1 MMLNRDAAGMNY
13 TRRFFS
19 VASYH
24 RNLEE
29 KGGHM
34 SKNTIKIRLMEY
46 EDFKDVVRID
56 EQVLQVSRR
65 EYYEQKFELLFKS
78 GEYLPTSFVAQDENE
93 NIVGFIMGKLYIGE
107 YGISREGAAVD
118 AVGVNPDYQRHGIGK
133 KLMDGFIY
141 HLRQLGVKKINTLVD
156 KNDTRMML
164 YFDANQFSP
173 SKAVINL
180 ERSI

>member
-1 MMLNRDAAGMNY
+1 
-13 TRRFFS
+13 
-19 VASYH
+19 
-24 RNLEE
+24 
-29 KGGHM
+29 M

-46 EDFKDVVRID
+46 EDFEAVVRID
-56 EQVLQVSRR
+56 EQVLKVSRI

-93 NIVGFIMGKLYIGE
+93 TIVGFIMGKLYIGE
-107 YGISREGAAVD
+107 YGISREGAAID
-118 AVGVNPDYQRHGIGK
+118 SVGVDPDYQHQGIGE
-133 KLMDGFIY
+133 KLMDGFVY

-156 KNDTRMML
+156 KNETRMMH

-173 SKAVINL
+173 SKSVINL

>member
-1 MMLNRDAAGMNY
+1 MN
-13 TRRFFS
+13 
-19 VASYH
+19 
-24 RNLEE
+24 
-29 KGGHM
+29 
-34 SKNTIKIRLMEY
+34 KNTIKIRLMED
-46 EDFKDVVRID
+46 EDLMAVVRID
-56 EQVLQVSRR
+56 ERVLKVSRL

-93 NIVGFIMGKLYIGE
+93 TIVGFIMGKLYIGE

-118 AVGVNPDYQRHGIGK
+118 AVGVDPDYQRQGIGE
-133 KLMDGFIY
+133 KLMNEFVY
-141 HLRQLGVKKINTLVD
+141 HLGQLGVKKINTLVD

-173 SKAVINL
+173 SRDIINL